1 MNLKEKFIGTWELED
16 FYMYTQ
22 KGERFYPFGAQA
34 KGIIMYDSND
44 YMSVIITRDNRSIES
59 VQTDLLGELSEEDQQ
74 FLKNNAFFY
83 AGTFNLKE
91 KQKIVIHNVQL
102 TSLPNAKTPQFIRYY
117 EFKEDKLILS
127 TPAVNVGSTTKK
139 PIFLVW
145 KRFL

>member
-1 MNLKEKFIGTWELED
+1 MSLIEKFIGTWGLED

-34 KGIIMYDSND
+34 KGIIMYDSNG
-44 YMSVIITRDNRSIES
+44 YMSVIITRDNRTTGL
-59 VQTDLLGELSEEDQQ
+59 VQTNLLNEISEEDQQ
-74 FLKNNAFFY
+74 FLKTNAFFY
-83 AGTFNLKE
+83 TGTFNLKE

-102 TSLPNAKTPQFIRYY
+102 TSLPNAKKTQFIRYY

-127 TPAVNVGSTTKK
+127 TPVVQVGNIEKK